1 MKIHIKAV
9 LFRIDFLEPWA
20 GLGWPGLGWPGL
32 AWAGL
37 SWPGLVWASL
47 NWPGLAWAG
56 LGAPKWSPGRSCRL
70 KVKIHIIAVLFRID
84 FLEPWAGL
92 GWPGLA

>member
-1 MKIHIKAV
+1 MDPRAGLGWPV
-9 LFRIDFLEPWA
+9 LAWA
-20 GLGWPGLGWPGL
+20 GLGWPRL
-32 AWAGL
+32 AWA
-37 SWPGLVWASL
+37 WASL
-47 NWPGLAWAG
+47 SWPGLAWAG
-56 LGAPKWSPGRSCRL
+56 LGAPKWSPGRSWKL